1 MIGQAIQGKHCEQ
14 MQLAVCTAECQN
26 GRLYPFLSPPDGL
39 IHFFHRVFHGKCEKK
54 PGFPT
59 MFSTFSTEFST
70 FSEGHIYTRCIFR
83 RGGSRFFRQE
93 RAFPP
98 FFRKKVEAPDLLF
111 YTAPFD
117 SLPRFSR
124 LESGAVKFSTSRSLK
139 NPPVENRGKTPVFHK
154 TKRPSPPADRGRED
168 RDLIYIILRN
178 TSCAIWK

>member
-70 FSEGHIYTRCIFR
+70 FSEGRIYTRCIFR

-98 FFRKKVEAPDLLF
+98 FFLKESRGSGFTFLHCALRQPSPIL
-111 YTAPFD
+111 PF
-117 SLPRFSR
+117 
-124 LESGAVKFSTSRSLK
+124 GI
-139 NPPVENRGKTPVFHK
+139 RGGEVFHILFPQKSPCGKPRENSGFPQNK
-154 TKRPSPPADRGRED
+154 TALSACRQGQRGP
-168 RDLIYIILRN
+168 
-178 TSCAIWK
+178 